1 MLGIEGDITLHSC
14 LSPSS
19 ALHQVVDT
27 AFLPPF
33 RLVGPGSWQMA
44 FFVGVKMIL

>member
-1 MLGIEGDITLHSC
+1 MLGIEGDVALHSC

-19 ALHQVVDT
+19 PLRQVVDT
-27 AFLPPF
+27 VFLPPF

-44 FFVGVKMIL
+44 FFVGVEIIL